1 MTLNGTSSWNLRCSN
16 WLKTT
21 RRKVCNKNINSF
33 GLVKRIK
40 SAATIFS
47 SEVFIYTERRVSFS
61 ICLVSRTLLINRGQL
76 LRKWFITKAC
86 IFIITIM
93 TYQFSLK
100 RFDSIFGRTFVTLLS
115 VNMVRTVILIIWTSP
130 WSIIMSNQTD
140 IVIKYGSIR
149 TKVKIKTFIAFVQL
163 TT

>member
-1 MTLNGTSSWNLRCSN
+1 MYSHRKIPFYSILGSLNHKADDLDIHRSKDLFDDDHRHFWNNRLFNWYDTSEICSVIRVHPAPIIIWMTLNGTSSWNLRCSN

-61 ICLVSRTLLINRGQL
+61 ICLVSQTLLINRGQL
-76 LRKWFITKAC
+76 LRKWLITKTC
-86 IFIITIM
+86 IFVITFM
-93 TYQFSLK
+93 TY
-100 RFDSIFGRTFVTLLS
+100 
-115 VNMVRTVILIIWTSP
+115 
-130 WSIIMSNQTD
+130 
-140 IVIKYGSIR
+140 
-149 TKVKIKTFIAFVQL
+149 
-163 TT
+163 